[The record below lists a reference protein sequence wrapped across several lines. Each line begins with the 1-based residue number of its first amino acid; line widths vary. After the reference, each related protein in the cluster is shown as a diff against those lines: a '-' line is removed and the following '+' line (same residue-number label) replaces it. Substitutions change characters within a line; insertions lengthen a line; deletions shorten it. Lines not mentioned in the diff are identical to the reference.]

1 MTEKIVNVLCLIQ
14 LVFLTTTFFQGKDT
28 CRFDGGG
35 PLVCNDLLTG
45 VVGTFGASCAAKDTP
60 RQSGYIKWQ
69 KSFFLL
75 YNTLRPESSEN
86 IPILLQEADLCFSK
100 QNCPMNPKMG
110 SKQSV
115 VVATH

>member
-14 LVFLTTTFFQGKDT
+14 LVFLTTAFFQGKDT

-69 KSFFLL
+69 NIFFLI
-75 YNTLRPESSEN
+75 NTILESKT
-86 IPILLQEADLCFSK
+86 FSLVSTIWDVF
-100 QNCPMNPKMG
+100 PAA
-110 SKQSV
+110 
-115 VVATH
+115 AT

>member
-1 MTEKIVNVLCLIQ
+1 MAHLGSVKSYQ
-14 LVFLTTTFFQGKDT
+14 LVFLTTAFFQGKDT

-69 KSFFLL
+69 KFFFFSH
-75 YNTLRPESSEN
+75 TITSVPQKK
-86 IPILLQEADLCFSK
+86 IPSA
-100 QNCPMNPKMG
+100 
-110 SKQSV
+110 V
-115 VVATH
+115 VYYYCT